1 MKAKDYNTVL
11 KERVEDVKSLLFYFN
26 VTRVRHFYTKRDG
39 AFYINSYDT
48 DNRFYNAYRKRMIPK
63 TTANRVR
70 WGKIRQDWN
79 DIHDIPREL
88 LYKVI
93 GKYNHKWIPKSEIFK
108 HIPATDFKPYSAGQ
122 KRFKG
127 ELTDSWCQKWIMQDI
142 QYLRSCLVNPIYD
155 DIENLPN
162 ASKRVIGI
170 IQKWEAGNGSFE

>member
-11 KERVEDVKSLLFYFN
+11 NERVEDVKSLLFYFN
-26 VTRVRHFYTKRDG
+26 VTRVRHFYVKRDG

-48 DNRFYNAYRKRMIPK
+48 DNRFYNAYRKRKIPK

-70 WGKIRQDWN
+70 WGRVRMDFNWM
-79 DIHDIPREL
+79 HDIPKEL

-93 GKYNHKWIPKSEIFK
+93 GKYNHKWILKSEIFK
-108 HIPATDFKPYSAGQ
+108 HIPARDFQPYGAGQ

-127 ELTDSWCQKWIMQDI
+127 EIQDSWCQKWIMTNI

-155 DIENLPN
+155 DIDNIPN
-162 ASKRVIGI
+162 ASDRVKRIIGD
-170 IQKWEAGNGSFE
+170 WEDGNEVP

>member
-11 KERVEDVKSLLFYFN
+11 NERVADVKALLFYFN
-26 VTRVRHFYTKRDG
+26 VTRVRRFYIKRDG

-48 DNRFYNAYRKRMIPK
+48 DNRFYNAYRERRIPK
-63 TTANRVR
+63 TTANKVR

-79 DIHDIPREL
+79 EIHDIPWQL

-93 GKYNHKWIPKSEIFK
+93 GLFRNKCIPKEDVFNGISDYTHYE
-108 HIPATDFKPYSAGQ
+108 AGQ

-127 ELTDSWCQKWIMQDI
+127 ELRDSWCQKWIMKDI
-142 QYLRSCLVNPIYD
+142 RYLRSCLCNPIYD

-162 ASKRVIGI
+162 ASNRVKRI
-170 IQKWEAGNGSFE
+170 IRDWEANNALGL